1 MKVEI
6 LGTGCKGC
14 NLMHKEVLELREEL
28 GLDFEVGKVESM
40 ADIVKYGVMSLPALV
55 IDGKVVSYGKTLK
68 KKQLKKFIG

>member
-14 NLMHKEVLELREEL
+14 NLMHKETLALKEEL
-28 GLDFEVGKVESM
+28 NLDIEVVKVESM
-40 ADIVKYGVMSLPALV
+40 AQIVKYGVMSLPALV

-68 KKQLKKFIG
+68 KKQLKRYFE

>member
-14 NLMHKEVLELREEL
+14 NTMHKEVLELREEL
-28 GLDFEVGKVESM
+28 GLDFEVGKIESM
-40 ADIVKYGVMSLPALV
+40 ADIVRYGVMSLPALV